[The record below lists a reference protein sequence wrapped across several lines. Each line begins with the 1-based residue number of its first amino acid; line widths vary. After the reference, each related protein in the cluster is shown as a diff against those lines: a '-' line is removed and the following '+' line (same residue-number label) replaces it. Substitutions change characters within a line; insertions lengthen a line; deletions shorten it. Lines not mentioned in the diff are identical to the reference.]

1 MSSFQCIVALRRE
14 KDALGWSRVTYVSAS
29 EQDVPEIRGWRRLL
43 YHDAWRTCLAIPLA
57 VTLNPITTIPLPKT
71 SFDSLLLSAPLVGW
85 ATTCGVLSVLGL
97 VAFCG
102 DRPLGPRL
110 LVSSLGQPRWKTM
123 LGLSIR
129 EGPGV
134 VVGISLAAVMFSFLL
149 VAVGT
154 DATWSTIGAVAAAI
168 GGSWLYTWT
177 SFAIHHARIDH
188 TYPGALEFPGRDER
202 RFVDYLYFSLMIQCT
217 FGTTDVAVTHRT
229 SRSAVMSQT
238 ICAFAYNTIALAVL
252 LSVLVG
258 R

>member
-1 MSSFQCIVALRRE
+1 MSSFQCIVALRRQ

-43 YHDAWRTCLAIPLA
+43 CQDPWRIVLAIPVAMALA
-57 VTLNPITTIPLPKT
+57 TVATAPLSKT
-71 SFDSLLLSAPLVGW
+71 DVKDLLISAPLLGW
-85 ATTCGVLSVLGL
+85 ASTCVVLSALGL
-97 VAFCG
+97 VAFLG

-110 LVSSLGQPRWKTM
+110 LVSPLEQRWWKTA

-129 EGPGV
+129 EGPGM
-134 VVGISLAAVMFSFLL
+134 VVGISVAAVMFSFVL
-149 VAVGT
+149 VAVGA
-154 DATWSTIGAVAAAI
+154 DASWSTIGAVAAAI
-168 GGSWLYTWT
+168 GGSWFYTWT

-217 FGTTDVAVTHRT
+217 FGTTDVAVIHRR

-238 ICAFAYNTIALAVL
+238 VCAFAYNTIALAVL

-258 R
+258 Q